1 MLLRNTLLYLPAQIV
16 GPLAQLVAMIVWTHV
31 VDEPT
36 LGVITL
42 ITATHELLQIAFLAW
57 WSQYALRFLGRH
69 QDEGNASRFYRTEN
83 AVLLAS
89 SIIQSLVVLVMLF
102 TVIAPDA
109 DTRLV
114 VATVAYAIT
123 RTLNLYI
130 GERARVRHQIGV
142 YTIQVTLGPAL
153 GFAIG
158 LVLIQFIDRS
168 AAWPLAGYAIAQL
181 AAAVIVLPGLGCGRG
196 LWPLDRE
203 IVSHAL
209 HYGTPLIIGGALGWV
224 GLNAS
229 RFVVNEMLGVAA
241 AGLFAVGYGLGQRA
255 ATFAAMLV
263 TAAAFPIAVKSME
276 RHGSKVAMRQLADNS
291 ALLIAIL
298 APCVTGIFTLRV
310 EIVHLLIAPAFQA
323 VALAILPLS
332 VLAGS
337 IRNLRAHF
345 VDQTFLLHNRTGLL
359 AVVAAIDAGVTVLLS
374 YIFVHYWGLSGAAGA
389 TVVAAVVAAVTSF
402 VIAFSRFGLT
412 LPLEHLAPLVAAT
425 AIMAALLKMLPE
437 ASSMIALT
445 THVVIGGAIYVA
457 TLGAFYAPSLF
468 RIMKLRQQQSES

>member
-1 MLLRNTLLYLPAQIV
+1 
-16 GPLAQLVAMIVWTHV
+16 
-31 VDEPT
+31 
-36 LGVITL
+36 
-42 ITATHELLQIAFLAW
+42 
-57 WSQYALRFLGRH
+57 
-69 QDEGNASRFYRTEN
+69 
-83 AVLLAS
+83 
-89 SIIQSLVVLVMLF
+89 
-102 TVIAPDA
+102 
-109 DTRLV
+109 
-114 VATVAYAIT
+114 
-123 RTLNLYI
+123 
-130 GERARVRHQIGV
+130 
-142 YTIQVTLGPAL
+142 
-153 GFAIG
+153 
-158 LVLIQFIDRS
+158 
-168 AAWPLAGYAIAQL
+168 
-181 AAAVIVLPGLGCGRG
+181 
-196 LWPLDRE
+196 
-203 IVSHAL
+203 
-209 HYGTPLIIGGALGWV
+209 
-224 GLNAS
+224 
-229 RFVVNEMLGVAA
+229 
-241 AGLFAVGYGLGQRA
+241 
-255 ATFAAMLV
+255 
-263 TAAAFPIAVKSME
+263 
-276 RHGSKVAMRQLADNS
+276 MRQLADNS

-323 VALAILPLS
+323 VTLAILPLS

-468 RIMKLRQQQSES
+468 RAMKLRQQQSES